1 MLWIQVRDDFRHS
14 RGDAKEAVGFL
25 GRELKGQFQAAAEK
39 GWHLRWGGGSQR
51 PLPRKD
57 SVWERQPLRASGLSR
72 SLEAEGIDSTTANS
86 HQHGVLLSGPFCTRE
101 RV

>member
-39 GWHLRWGGGSQR
+39 GWHLRWGGGLTA
-51 PLPRKD
+51 PPP
-57 SVWERQPLRASGLSR
+57 E
-72 SLEAEGIDSTTANS
+72 EG
-86 HQHGVLLSGPFCTRE
+86 
-101 RV
+101 